1 MKNNRK
7 IVVTF
12 FTVVFLLCMFNINAF
27 AKNFSNDKYKK
38 EVKEA
43 LKKEKSLKTTK
54 GTLAVLYFN
63 NQSGNTDYN
72 SLQKGLALM
81 LIKDFSKIKQKKI
94 QIIERG
100 KLQAL
105 VDELNLGIS
114 GLVKPDTAP
123 RVGKLLGA
131 ETILY
136 GNLLSDKKAE
146 LKVNPEMLNVMKK
159 KSLEQK
165 DVYGPL
171 KEFVRIEKD
180 ILKNS
185 LNSLK
190 IVPTKEEKKLLDIP
204 LSEKVSALD
213 PLFKAVDATDR
224 ENWKEAEPLY
234 IKSFT
239 EDPNLLKT
247 ITELVKD
254 IPPTVLSVTAA
265 AMFIKKL
272 HDMKKDKGKKKLDI
286 PRKKLSISKDV
297 RRAIKI
303 ENTSFKEGELKFK
316 IRVLPGNFP
325 DNGIYC
331 YRVVFHPQLDSRSL
345 PKWITDWDMD
355 QNHINHWELNPG
367 DFRGDTTLN
376 LKNFLSNI
384 WQIIYQ
390 RHRPKIAKL
399 YFYIDKS

>member
-272 HDMKKDKGKKKLDI
+272 HDMKKDKGKKKG
-286 PRKKLSISKDV
+286 
-297 RRAIKI
+297 
-303 ENTSFKEGELKFK
+303 FGM
-316 IRVLPGNFP
+316 
-325 DNGIYC
+325 
-331 YRVVFHPQLDSRSL
+331 SL
-345 PKWITDWDMD
+345 PMSI
-355 QNHINHWELNPG
+355 
-367 DFRGDTTLN
+367 
-376 LKNFLSNI
+376 
-384 WQIIYQ
+384 
-390 RHRPKIAKL
+390 PKL
-399 YFYIDKS
+399 P

>member
-1 MKNNRK
+1 MKNSRK

-54 GTLAVLYFN
+54 GTLAVLYFY
-63 NQSGNTDYN
+63 NQSGNKNYN

-81 LIKDFSKIKQKKI
+81 LINDFSKIKQKKF
-94 QIIERG
+94 QIVERG

-136 GNLLSDKKAE
+136 GDLLSDKKAE
-146 LKVNPEMLNVMKK
+146 LKVNPEMLNVTKK

-165 DVYGPL
+165 GVYGPL

-272 HDMKKDKGKKKLDI
+272 HDMKKDKGKKKG
-286 PRKKLSISKDV
+286 
-297 RRAIKI
+297 
-303 ENTSFKEGELKFK
+303 FGM
-316 IRVLPGNFP
+316 
-325 DNGIYC
+325 
-331 YRVVFHPQLDSRSL
+331 SL
-345 PKWITDWDMD
+345 PMSI
-355 QNHINHWELNPG
+355 
-367 DFRGDTTLN
+367 
-376 LKNFLSNI
+376 
-384 WQIIYQ
+384 
-390 RHRPKIAKL
+390 PKL
-399 YFYIDKS
+399 P